1 MFLFLAP
8 RSLTWWTQDQSQ
20 VSKVDNDTH
29 PSTEFRKSLRPWNL
43 DANVTGV
50 AWPCCHSRL
59 LHGIQTFLSCSKD
72 ELQGFASFDILHSN
86 VQALHGL
93 FLLDLWD
100 FLCNFP
106 VSKAELNMTH
116 MLRAHAPMLCEAVRI
131 PSTSCHIRAM
141 TAGAPSSVK
150 DSRSHSNMWF
160 VPMGTAQGVCTRTTL
175 SCGKVTCTLPPLA
188 KGVTYRIYWLDKA
201 LKVGWVPKGRCG
213 MMWGKRCLKDSETH
227 HQLITNV
234 QRFCPVC

>member
-1 MFLFLAP
+1 MPSIVTDRSNKEAHARPKLYSCSFWGNSGPNKISNAGDPCYFIVTCVLIQYPSRLLSFPMFLFLAP

-86 VQALHGL
+86 VQVLHGL
-93 FLLDLWD
+93 FFWT
-100 FLCNFP
+100 FGTFCAISPFP
-106 VSKAELNMTH
+106 RQN
-116 MLRAHAPMLCEAVRI
+116 
-131 PSTSCHIRAM
+131 
-141 TAGAPSSVK
+141 
-150 DSRSHSNMWF
+150 
-160 VPMGTAQGVCTRTTL
+160 
-175 SCGKVTCTLPPLA
+175 
-188 KGVTYRIYWLDKA
+188 
-201 LKVGWVPKGRCG
+201 
-213 MMWGKRCLKDSETH
+213 
-227 HQLITNV
+227 
-234 QRFCPVC
+234 